1 MNKLI
6 KSNPLSL
13 DELKQWKNN
22 PLINPR
28 TNKTIKKDA
37 ITYKLIEKEYNKN
50 KNLIETCTLSI
61 LNKLL
66 ECEDDR
72 DPISMNLFWTEKDN
86 IKTIAYPLEEL
97 DKLVFYTDGHNRIR
111 CLEKDTIL
119 HLKTYNI
126 LNHPVTMEL
135 LPPDMFETIIPINLE
150 NKKVSLD
157 DFALNVFQIFTKK
170 SIFIDY
176 KLFMELDKNKLLT
189 FNHEVKDIW
198 IQNLT
203 NQQRESISDE
213 VLFHRTNLDLQ
224 KNNLEDIQ
232 KYLLGNLKIAL
243 ECDKE
248 DLLLMINY
256 IIIGALGIVIPVIK
270 ENYSDVIFGF

>member
-6 KSNPLSL
+6 KSKPLSL

-37 ITYKLIEKEYNKN
+37 TTYKLIEKEYNKN
-50 KNLIETCTLSI
+50 KNLIESCILTI

-66 ECEDDR
+66 ECDDDR
-72 DPISMNLFWTEKDN
+72 DPISMNLFWTEKNNVKN
-86 IKTIAYPLEEL
+86 IVYPLEEL
-97 DKLVFYTDGHNRIR
+97 DKLVFYTDGHNKIR
-111 CLEKDTIL
+111 CLEKDTIS

-126 LNHPVTMEL
+126 LNHPVTMDL
-135 LPPDMFETIIPINLE
+135 LPQDLFETIIPINLE

-198 IQNLT
+198 VQNLT
-203 NQQRESISDE
+203 VQQRETISE
-213 VLFHRTNLDLQ
+213 EILFHRTNLDLQ

-232 KYLLGNLKIAL
+232 KYLLENLKIAL